1 MRLAELS
8 MRLKTL
14 CRYYALLGRVQTTSL
29 TSGFDLRYFYTAE
42 FFPKKAVLREYV
54 TEFTFIFL
62 NPIEKNEEKYSGV
75 VKKRTN

>member
-1 MRLAELS
+1 MKYPLGLFI
-8 MRLKTL
+8 KPP
-14 CRYYALLGRVQTTSL
+14 ALPVDIYL
-29 TSGFDLRYFYTAE
+29 LRYFYTAE

-62 NPIEKNEEKYSGV
+62 NPIEKNEEKYLGV

>member
-29 TSGFDLRYFYTAE
+29 TSGFDFSKNALPVSLGLTDIVKIRYTD
-42 FFPKKAVLREYV
+42 K
-54 TEFTFIFL
+54 TD
-62 NPIEKNEEKYSGV
+62 EKFNL
-75 VKKRTN
+75 